1 MSLDTRQSTIDT
13 DQLSVVSDIH
23 EPGIVDTAIDS
34 FIHYLK
40 FQKNYS
46 PHTVKNYRRDLRE
59 FSSYLTQGG
68 KHEGVNPLKIDHIS
82 IRDFLVHLHQRGNA
96 KSSVARKLAAVRSFF
111 SYLYREGE
119 IPSNPAKLVRSP
131 RLPDRKPRFLSVRE
145 VETILQL
152 PDAETDRGVRDRAML
167 ELLYGSG
174 LRVSELV
181 QMNVEDLSLVRR
193 LIKVYGKGKKERLIP
208 FGKKAEEALH
218 TYLGR
223 RVLLLRRQKTNLEP
237 NALFLNLR
245 GSRISARSVQRNL
258 NNYMKESALL
268 FDIHPHLFRHSFA
281 THLLNNGA
289 DLRCIQELLGHEN
302 LSTTQKYTHLSLEE
316 LLKVY
321 RSTHPKARVLSEE

>member
-1 MSLDTRQSTIDT
+1 MEK
-13 DQLSVVSDIH
+13 V
-23 EPGIVDTAIDS
+23 IDS
-34 FIHYLK
+34 FISYLK

-46 PHTVKNYRRDLRE
+46 PHTVKNYYRDLRE
-59 FSSYLTQGG
+59 FSNYLTRRE
-68 KHEGVNPLKIDHIS
+68 KHEEINPIAIDHIN
-82 IRDFLVHLHQRGNA
+82 IRDFLVHLHQKGNA
-96 KSSVARKLAAVRSFF
+96 KSSAARKLAAVRSFLG
-111 SYLYREGE
+111 YLYKEGE

-131 RLPDRKPRFLSVRE
+131 RLPDKKPRFLSIRE

-152 PDAETDRGVRDRAML
+152 PDAGTDKGVRDRAML

-181 QMNVEDLSLVRR
+181 QMNTEDISLAQR

-208 FGKKAEEALH
+208 FGKKAEQ
-218 TYLGR
+218 TTRSYLKR
-223 RVLLLRRQKTNLEP
+223 RAMLLRRQKTSLEP

-245 GSRISARSVQRNL
+245 GSRISVRSVQRNL
-258 NNYMKESALL
+258 SNYMEKSALL
-268 FDIHPHLFRHSFA
+268 LDIHPHIFRHTFA

-302 LSTTQKYTHLSLEE
+302 LSTTQKYTHLSVEE

-321 RSTHPKARVLSEE
+321 RSAHPRARVVPKE